1 MRSTVSTQLALFLLL
16 SVPLWSPISEAS
28 IIDPSDVLVAQLEL
42 TGGSADYDG
51 RFSRKLD
58 RLLDGPGQI
67 VMDDYQAIGDIVSSI
82 AKGHRTFSLF
92 TSGFN
97 GAPAPSAVID
107 GSSITVDLSS
117 LFFGVSRGDHFKVW
131 NIGGMATGTF
141 NPDTLEFCLT
151 WEHLFG
157 DRHKGD
163 PAMFSFQGRVITAGN
178 PAPVPLVSPA
188 VFFATGLAMLMGLWR
203 QRMISGSSESIS
215 AA

>member
-1 MRSTVSTQLALFLLL
+1 MHFNGSILLALSVL
-16 SVPLWSPISEAS
+16 SIALWSPVSEAS
-28 IIDPSDVLVAQLEL
+28 IIDPSDVLVTQLEL

-51 RFSRKLD
+51 RFSKKLD
-58 RLLDGPGQI
+58 HLFDRPGQL
-67 VMDDYQAIGDIVSSI
+67 VMDDYQPIGDIVPSI
-82 AKGHRTFSLF
+82 TKGRRTFSLF
-92 TSGFN
+92 ASGFN
-97 GAPAPSAVID
+97 GAPAPYAVID

-141 NPDTLEFCLT
+141 NPDTLEFSLT

-163 PAMFSFQGRVITAGN
+163 PATFSFQGKVITGGN

-203 QRMISGSSESIS
+203 LGMITIRPLSS
-215 AA
+215 

>member
-1 MRSTVSTQLALFLLL
+1 MRFNGSTLLVLSALLIT
-16 SVPLWSPISEAS
+16 LWSPASEAS
-28 IIDPSDVLVAQLEL
+28 IIDPSDVLVTQLEL
-42 TGGSADYDG
+42 PGGSADYDG
-51 RFSRKLD
+51 RFSSKLD
-58 RLLDGPGQI
+58 RLLDRPGQL
-67 VMDDYQAIGDIVSSI
+67 VMNEYQPIGDLVPSI
-82 AKGHRTFSLF
+82 SRGHQTFSLF

-117 LFFGVSRGDHFKVW
+117 LFFGVSHGDRFQVW

-141 NPDTLEFCLT
+141 NPDTREFSLT
-151 WEHLFG
+151 WERLFG
-157 DRHKGD
+157 DRDKGN
-163 PAMFSFQGRVITAGN
+163 PTTFSFQGKVLTGGN

-203 QRMISGSSESIS
+203 QRMISGSPGSIS

>member
-1 MRSTVSTQLALFLLL
+1 MRPKMPILFGLSLL
-16 SVPLWSPISEAS
+16 SIALWSPVSEAS
-28 IIDPSDVLVAQLEL
+28 IIDPSDVLVTQLEL

-51 RFSRKLD
+51 RFSRKLE
-58 RLLDGPGQI
+58 RLFDQPGQL
-67 VMDDYQAIGDIVSSI
+67 VMNEYQPIGDIVPSI
-82 AKGHRTFSLF
+82 AKGHGTFSLF

-141 NPDTLEFCLT
+141 NPDTLEFSLT
-151 WEHLFG
+151 WERLFG

-163 PAMFSFQGRVITAGN
+163 PAMFSLQGKVITGGS
-178 PAPVPLVSPA
+178 PAPVPLA
-188 VFFATGLAMLMGLWR
+188 QALVFFVTGLVILMGIRWQGGR
-203 QRMISGSSESIS
+203 ARNERPVVI
-215 AA
+215 A

>member
-1 MRSTVSTQLALFLLL
+1 MRSTVSMQLAPFLLL
-16 SVPLWSPISEAS
+16 SVALWSPVSEAAM
-28 IIDPSDVLVAQLEL
+28 IDPSDVLVAQLEL

-58 RLLDGPGQI
+58 RLLDRPGQL
-67 VMDDYQAIGDIVSSI
+67 VMDDYQPIGDIVPSI

-117 LFFGVSRGDHFKVW
+117 LFFGVSRGDYFKVW

-141 NPDTLEFCLT
+141 DPETLEFCLS

-157 DRHKGD
+157 GRHRGG
-163 PAMFSFQGRVITAGN
+163 PATFSLHGKVIAGVST
-178 PAPVPLVSPA
+178 APVPLA
-188 VFFATGLAMLMGLWR
+188 QALVFFVTGLVILLGIRCQEGGAR
-203 QRMISGSSESIS
+203 NERS
-215 AA
+215 AVIA

>member
-1 MRSTVSTQLALFLLL
+1 MRFNSSTLFAL
-16 SVPLWSPISEAS
+16 SVLLVALWSPASEAS
-28 IIDPSDVLVAQLEL
+28 ILGPSDVLVTQLEL

-58 RLLDGPGQI
+58 RLFDQPGQL
-67 VMDDYQAIGDIVSSI
+67 VMNEYQPIGDIVPSI
-82 AKGHRTFSLF
+82 VKGHRTFSLF

-131 NIGGMATGTF
+131 NIGGLATGTF
-141 NPDTLEFCLT
+141 NPETLEFCLS

-157 DRHKGD
+157 DRHRGG
-163 PAMFSFQGRVITAGN
+163 PATFSLQGKVIAGVST
-178 PAPVPLVSPA
+178 APVPLA
-188 VFFATGLAMLMGLWR
+188 QALVFFVTGLVILMGTRWQGR
-203 QRMISGSSESIS
+203 GTRNERS
-215 AA
+215 ALVV